1 MYTIIAETSDKNCV
15 DDISRQK
22 PEEPTETRL
31 IIFTEG
37 FLPEVVPIQR
47 TLCVCVV
54 LFQALEL
61 GW

>member
-1 MYTIIAETSDKNCV
+1 MYTIIAETSDKNRV

-22 PEEPTETRL
+22 SEEPERRM
-31 IIFTEG
+31 IIFTAG

>member
-1 MYTIIAETSDKNCV
+1 MYTIITETSDKNRV

-22 PEEPTETRL
+22 SEEPTERRM
-31 IIFTEG
+31 IIFTAG

>member
-22 PEEPTETRL
+22 SEELTETRM
-31 IIFTEG
+31 IIFTAG
-37 FLPEVVPIQR
+37 FLPEVVPIQG

-54 LFQALEL
+54 LF
-61 GW
+61 